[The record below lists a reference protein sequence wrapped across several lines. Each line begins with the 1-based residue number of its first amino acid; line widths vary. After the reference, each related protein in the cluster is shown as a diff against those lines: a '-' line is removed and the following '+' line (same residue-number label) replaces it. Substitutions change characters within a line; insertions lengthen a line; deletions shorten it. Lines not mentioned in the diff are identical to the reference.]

1 MNAQSGALDT
11 GFGQN
16 GFVVDSFS
24 SDYDAAERVIVQPD
38 GKIIIM
44 GDTGMGSVQKMAIAR
59 YNADG
64 SPDTS
69 FANDGKLV
77 FNVSFPKILG
87 NDIALQSDGKI
98 ILGGYQWNDVTGDFV
113 LVRLLADGSFDSSFG
128 NDSIAI
134 LDNGMAEIGN
144 SIHLQNDGKIIIAG
158 DSQDQFTMARVN
170 SDGSIDST
178 FGQSGWIR
186 TSFPVWSYGKDVHVN
201 DSGEILLTGMT
212 IDGYDDWKIALAK
225 YRADGSLDTVF
236 GNSGT
241 LIVAVG
247 NDYDYGIRSFLLDD
261 GKILVGSHSYFGTQP
276 LRYEVVIA
284 QLNADGSF
292 DSNYGTD
299 GKTKI
304 RWTENGENYLN
315 DMVLQ
320 DDGKLILAGRNSDAS
335 GDYFSMAK
343 LDENGTLDTS
353 FGVDGK
359 VSGNI
364 GNTADTATSIA
375 LQPDGKVVIT
385 GYTTNFSDPTQFFI
399 ARYSNETLSVDDFAK
414 AELHLYPNPATEE
427 IHLEWNHAKFA
438 EAVYEIF
445 DSTGRRILTSS
456 QTGNAKTITISNLAS
471 GVYTLKLTSGNKN
484 LTRKFIKK

>member
-77 FNVSFPKILG
+77 FNVSFPKIFG

-128 NDSIAI
+128 NDGIAT

-178 FGQSGWIR
+178 FGQSGWVR
-186 TSFPVWSYGKDVHVN
+186 TSFPIWSYGKDVHVN

-212 IDGYDDWKIALAK
+212 IDGYDDWKIAFAK
-225 YRADGSLDTVF
+225 YRADGSLDTAF

-241 LIVAVG
+241 
-247 NDYDYGIRSFLLDD
+247 
-261 GKILVGSHSYFGTQP
+261 
-276 LRYEVVIA
+276 
-284 QLNADGSF
+284 
-292 DSNYGTD
+292 
-299 GKTKI
+299 
-304 RWTENGENYLN
+304 
-315 DMVLQ
+315 
-320 DDGKLILAGRNSDAS
+320 
-335 GDYFSMAK
+335 
-343 LDENGTLDTS
+343 
-353 FGVDGK
+353 
-359 VSGNI
+359 
-364 GNTADTATSIA
+364 
-375 LQPDGKVVIT
+375 
-385 GYTTNFSDPTQFFI
+385 
-399 ARYSNETLSVDDFAK
+399 
-414 AELHLYPNPATEE
+414 
-427 IHLEWNHAKFA
+427 
-438 EAVYEIF
+438 
-445 DSTGRRILTSS
+445 
-456 QTGNAKTITISNLAS
+456 
-471 GVYTLKLTSGNKN
+471 
-484 LTRKFIKK
+484 

>member
-1 MNAQSGALDT
+1 M
-11 GFGQN
+11 
-16 GFVVDSFS
+16 
-24 SDYDAAERVIVQPD
+24 
-38 GKIIIM
+38 
-44 GDTGMGSVQKMAIAR
+44 
-59 YNADG
+59 
-64 SPDTS
+64 
-69 FANDGKLV
+69 
-77 FNVSFPKILG
+77 
-87 NDIALQSDGKI
+87 
-98 ILGGYQWNDVTGDFV
+98 
-113 LVRLLADGSFDSSFG
+113 
-128 NDSIAI
+128 
-134 LDNGMAEIGN
+134 
-144 SIHLQNDGKIIIAG
+144 
-158 DSQDQFTMARVN
+158 
-170 SDGSIDST
+170 
-178 FGQSGWIR
+178 
-186 TSFPVWSYGKDVHVN
+186 
-201 DSGEILLTGMT
+201 
-212 IDGYDDWKIALAK
+212 
-225 YRADGSLDTVF
+225 
-236 GNSGT
+236 
-241 LIVAVG
+241 G

-414 AELHLYPNPATEE
+414 ADYIFIQILQQKKSTWNGIMQNSQKLFMKFLIAPDEEFLLLLKPATQKPS
-427 IHLEWNHAKFA
+427 LF
-438 EAVYEIF
+438 
-445 DSTGRRILTSS
+445 
-456 QTGNAKTITISNLAS
+456 QT
-471 GVYTLKLTSGNKN
+471 
-484 LTRKFIKK
+484 